1 MAANAAAAAAAAAV
15 VAARPPTVTRMPKW
29 NRTETQRLVDHLTNH
44 RFHCHYCNVPDAF
57 KAGVLYDSLPESF
70 RATIRN
76 NCIKHAVDLLEATV
90 DQMKEWLQI
99 MPDAADK
106 SQNALRLQL
115 ETMRINY
122 AKFSTFLDEWNAL
135 LDRCMEYEPP
145 MDAATQCYLFY
156 RCLCTRIRSLVA
168 TDSSNR
174 QWTDV
179 VKLQSAASTFV
190 ESILGEEG
198 PGAFSRDVKAVRGN
212 AERPEQ
218 RQEGAKRQRG
228 QRGQR
233 GRGGQR
239 SEQRERSHTGSKGS
253 VVTWADQANGGAK
266 KNRGGKK
273 GGKGGRSG
281 KPAKFPCRTC
291 AGMELGDLYHYPS
304 ECPNIKGTYTFS
316 PGFLTE
322 ATPALFTPAAA
333 SLPASITA
341 PNASGDAVLASV
353 LATSDMHA
361 SAASSDIPVIAAA
374 ASLDTAMHESEH
386 TPASSISHVYQRTLG
401 GVEVYTFD
409 PAEYIHEPDGDDPAL
424 DELLYLQHYNRDT
437 LPVTHPLLWA
447 SILTVIQQQLPSTTA
462 PASHLPDA
470 PDVEPLDK
478 RHPVLAALRS
488 YDDSMKGVSLELL
501 PVPGHARSTPP
512 TLGAL
517 PGRESLHHA
526 GVAAVQASA
535 TAGEGHERLL
545 SSAPPP
551 RAPSAQDVDALL
563 EECQGM
569 LDVGAALEAAIPSGQ
584 QDARA
589 SDVNTALHG
598 GGDDVQQSGDAAHM
612 CSTSNSGAGKGN
624 ANVHL
629 ALQPDSL
636 NWLENSFGL
645 RCSLEVSNSIGCARS
660 ATCIASS
667 VTPFEFTRMEL
678 RDQVVYMQPSE
689 FDLQPHLQH
698 YLNQKQ
704 QHPQLGALLVV
715 PAMLT
720 VKVPSELQHFQH
732 VHTYKSGEYV
742 FETPLGAKARTKQP
756 YYVYMSRPASQ
767 SGVTVVAPDQ
777 MSTELLFNLPCTIAG
792 GKSTVHIDSK
802 SLIDTGCGTS
812 SLLSKRAASRLAL
825 KLQPCTQTFALADGS
840 LTECLGRATLRVKIQ
855 GHTFTV
861 MALVVDMNDSFDL
874 VLGQQWLVDHR
885 AVIDFDRQ
893 TIALKKGTVSCTL
906 RTPRQKASYARSD
919 SDPTTP
925 KPIAA
930 TAVARHA
937 RKGGKVYEFRVY
949 SADPSVASPV
959 PAAAVSKAAD
969 KPDGTAA
976 PPSEHQA
983 RIDQIKREFADRF
996 VTELPPDQAGP
1007 QAPEMAQTEPDSRP
1021 PFTPAYRAS
1030 PRELAEMRKQTF
1042 EGIAAGRIRVS
1053 DSPYGSGVLFVVKSD
1068 GSLRMC
1074 VDYRRLNKQTIKQ
1087 RHPIPRIDHL
1097 LDQFGNAKV
1106 FSLLDLKAGY
1116 AQIRLHPKDIPRSAF
1131 TTPFGHFEYTV
1142 VPFGMANAP
1151 SAFSKIMQHVLRSVL
1166 GRCAE
1171 VYLDDVMVFSSTP
1184 EQHQKDLATV
1194 LQLLRDH
1201 NLYANAKKCTLFTHE
1216 VKYLGHIINKDGIS
1230 VDPGKTA
1237 KLRDWPVPTSV
1248 KELQAFLG
1256 LCNYFRRFI
1265 RSYSEVARPLTALTS
1280 KNAWHPLT
1288 SVELSAFQQLKDT
1301 LVSPPVLAI
1310 PQFDKP
1316 FDVFT
1321 DASDNACG
1329 AILIQENRPVA
1340 FFSKKFTPAERNYP
1354 THDRECLG
1362 IVAAYREWR
1371 CYLEGVPSTCHTDHA
1386 PLTQLQS
1393 QPQIS
1398 RRQARWLE
1406 FLASF
1411 QPNVVYVQGKANPA
1425 DVLSRPPHELL
1436 AALSDART
1444 TGRRHAPVLPNG
1456 LGGEA
1461 SALGY
1466 NTPLAQ
1472 EGRSF
1477 VLVHSRQAASSPAD
1491 LYQGGVSALV
1501 ARDTRCLAHKNTE
1514 YPGNELETDTSCQTA
1529 KLDAGLHKI
1538 LLCAV
1543 NPVTHRPVI
1552 PMLTGDEAQEWWLS
1566 AYKSDKELQDPH
1578 FVEKYQ
1584 LTQRNDF
1591 WYFND
1596 KLIVVPSLLRS
1607 QVLGQCHDALT
1618 SAHFGVTKTLNQI
1631 QRHFWWPGYRRD
1643 THAYIKKC
1651 LSCARNKP
1659 AMQKPY
1665 GMLSPLPVPE
1675 KPWDSVSMDFITD
1688 LPKTTN
1694 KNDAILVVVDR
1705 LTKMTHFIPCAI
1717 SCTAQQACDLF
1728 IQNVIRLHGCPS
1740 SIVVDRDPRWRSSFW
1755 QSWCQLV
1762 TIHVGM
1768 STAFHPQTDG
1778 QTERMNRTLEE
1789 VLRHYINPS
1798 HTSWET
1804 LLPWAEF
1811 AVNSAFQESIKTTP
1825 FLLNYGWQPTTP
1837 FELGLRAIKA
1847 AAPTPPHPD
1856 AAALAASAAQR
1867 IAEARRCLQAA
1878 QDRQKRYAD
1887 TKRAP
1892 LTLSVGQSV
1901 LLSSKNIK
1909 IATTGT
1915 PKLLPRYLGPFKVV
1929 RLIGTAAVKLEIPAT
1944 WKLHP
1949 VFHVSLLKLW
1959 DGPTSSE
1966 PLAVEVDG
1974 LPEYTI
1980 ETVLSHRLQSR
1991 GRGRPVTM
1999 YLIKWEGFGDEANSW
2014 EPEKNLTGD
2023 GVYTNTKL
2031 TEYWSSIPRLPTAS
2045 SQPPAGRNL
2054 STAKVQLKR
2063 TKRPAPKPAK
2073 SRSRQSKK

>member
-1 MAANAAAAAAAAAV
+1 MAAAIAANAAAAAVA
-15 VAARPPTVTRMPKW
+15 AARPPTVVRMNKW
-29 NRTETQRLVDHLTNH
+29 DKAETPRLVDHLENH
-44 RFHCHYCNVPDAF
+44 RFHCHTCHVPDEH
-57 KAGVLYDSLPESF
+57 KAGVLYDSLPESCKS
-70 RATIRN
+70 TIRN
-76 NCIKHAVDLLEATV
+76 NCFKQAVDLLAATV
-90 DQMKEWLQI
+90 PQMKTWLQLL
-99 MPDAADK
+99 PDAADM

-115 ETMRINY
+115 ESMHINY
-122 AKFSTFLDEWNAL
+122 AKFSAFLEQWNAL
-135 LDRCMEYEPP
+135 LERCLEVDPP
-145 MDAATQCYLFY
+145 IDASSQCFLFY
-156 RCLCTRIRSLVA
+156 RCLCPRIRTLVA
-168 TDSSNR
+168 TDSANKA
-174 QWTDV
+174 WKDV
-179 VKLQSAASTFV
+179 VKMQSASSTFV
-190 ESILGEEG
+190 ESILAEEG
-198 PGAFSRDVKAVRGN
+198 PAAFKRDVQAVRG
-212 AERPEQ
+212 ERREP
-218 RQEGAKRQRG
+218 RQDGAKRQRG
-228 QRGQR
+228 QRGQH
-233 GRGGQR
+233 GRSGQR
-239 SEQRERSHTGSKGS
+239 GEQRERSFTGSKGS
-253 VVTWADQANGGAK
+253 MVTFAQRDIQIDGAK
-266 KNRGGKK
+266 KNRGGRKGDR
-273 GGKGGRSG
+273 GGKQA
-281 KPAKFPCRTC
+281 KPAKYPCRTC
-291 AGMELGDLYHYPS
+291 AGMDLGDHFHYPS
-304 ECPNIKGTYTFS
+304 DCPNIRKGES
-316 PGFLTE
+316 LHAPRFLAG
-322 ATPALFTPAAA
+322 ATPALLIPAAA

-353 LATSDMHA
+353 LACPSEMHA
-361 SAASSDIPVIAAA
+361 YAAASSDLPV
-374 ASLDTAMHESEH
+374 SLDTAMHEPVP
-386 TPASSISHVYQRTLG
+386 TPASSISDVYQLSSG
-401 GVEVYTFD
+401 GVAYTYD
-409 PAEYIHEPDGDDPAL
+409 PAAYIHEPESDDPGL
-424 DELLYLQHYNRDT
+424 DELLYLQHHNRDT

-447 SILTVIQQQLPSTTA
+447 SIQAVIQQQLPNT
-462 PASHLPDA
+462 PASAMPAEIDA
-470 PDVEPLDK
+470 PLDK
-478 RHPVLAALRS
+478 RHPVLEALRS
-488 YDDSMKGVSLELL
+488 YDASQMGVHHA
-501 PVPGHARSTPP
+501 PVLGHALNTPP

-517 PGRESLHHA
+517 PSWESLQHLA
-526 GVAAVQASA
+526 VAAVQASA
-535 TAGEGHERLL
+535 AGEGPQRLHSPEL
-545 SSAPPP
+545 PPH
-551 RAPSAQDVDALL
+551 APSAQDVDALL
-563 EECQGM
+563 EDCQRM
-569 LDVGAALEAAIPSGQ
+569 VQESAALEAEIPSGLQ
-584 QDARA
+584 TAQA
-589 SDVNTALHG
+589 SDVNTAVHG
-598 GGDDVQQSGDAAHM
+598 DGGDVQQRGVAAPM
-612 CSTSNSGAGKGN
+612 CSTSTSGNSGKMN
-624 ANVHL
+624 ATLQHL
-629 ALQPDSL
+629 TLQPDSL
-636 NWLENSFGL
+636 NWLENSFGV
-645 RCSLEVSNSIGCARS
+645 RCNLDVTNPALSARS
-660 ATCIASS
+660 ATGIADS
-667 VTPFEFTRMEL
+667 VMPSEFTRMEL
-678 RDQVVYMQPSE
+678 HEQVVYMQPSE
-689 FDLQPHLQH
+689 FDLQPLLQH

-715 PAMLT
+715 PAKLVAQAPT
-720 VKVPSELQHFQH
+720 ELQYFQH
-732 VHTYKSGEYV
+732 VHSYKSGEYV
-742 FETPLGAKARTKQP
+742 FQTPLGTKARTKQP
-756 YYVYMSRPASQ
+756 YCVYISRPASQ
-767 SGVTVVAPDQ
+767 SGVNVVAPDK

-906 RTPRQKASYARSD
+906 RTPRQKANFARSD

-930 TAVARHA
+930 MAVARHM
-937 RKGGKVYEFRVY
+937 RKGGKVYEFRVH
-949 SADPSVASPV
+949 SADPAASPV
-959 PAAAVSKAAD
+959 AATTEAVNTN
-969 KPDGTAA
+969 PDGTAA

-996 VTELPPDQAGP
+996 VTELPPNQAGP

-1042 EGIAAGRIRVS
+1042 EGIAAGRVRVS

-1106 FSLLDLKAGY
+1106 FSLIDLKAGY
-1116 AQIRLHPKDIPRSAF
+1116 AQVKLHPKDIPKTAF

-1142 VPFGMANAP
+1142 VPFGLANAP

-1166 GRCAE
+1166 GKCAE
-1171 VYLDDVMVFSSTP
+1171 VYLDDCLVYSSTP

-1201 NLYANAKKCTLFTHE
+1201 NLFANAAKCTLFTHE
-1216 VKYLGHIINKDGIS
+1216 VKYLGHIINQDGIS

-1265 RSYSEVARPLTALTS
+1265 KSYSEVARPLTALTS

-1288 SVELSAFQQLKDT
+1288 HVELSAFQQLKDT

-1316 FDVFT
+1316 FEVFT

-1329 AILIQENRPVA
+1329 AVLIQESRPVA
-1340 FFSKKFTPAERNYP
+1340 YFSKKFSPAERNYP

-1436 AALSDART
+1436 AAVPHSWA
-1444 TGRRHAPVLPNG
+1444 TGRRYAPVLLNG

-1461 SALGY
+1461 SFGY

-1472 EGRSF
+1472 EGRSS
-1477 VLVHSRQAASSPAD
+1477 VLVHSRQVVSPPAD
-1491 LYQGGVSALV
+1491 LYPGGVGALV
-1501 ARDTRCLAHKNTE
+1501 ARDTRCLAHKSTE
-1514 YPGNELETDTSCQTA
+1514 YPGNELETNTSCQTT
-1529 KLDAGLHKI
+1529 KLDVGLHKI

-1552 PMLTGDEAQEWWLS
+1552 PMLTGAEAQDWWMA
-1566 AYKSDKELQDPH
+1566 AYKSDPELQDPH

-1584 LTQRNDF
+1584 LTKRNDF
-1591 WYFND
+1591 WYFNQ
-1596 KLIVVPSLLRS
+1596 LIVVPSLLRQ

-1665 GMLSPLPVPE
+1665 GQLSPLPVPE

-1798 HTSWET
+1798 HTSWES

-1825 FLLNYGWQPTTP
+1825 FLLNYGWQPSTP
-1837 FELGLRAIKA
+1837 FELGLRAINA

-1856 AAALAASAAQR
+1856 AAALVTAAAQR

-1901 LLSSKNIK
+1901 LLSSKHIK

-1929 RLIGTAAVKLEIPAT
+1929 RLIGTVAVKLEIPAN

-1959 DGPTSSE
+1959 DGPITTE

-1974 LPEYTI
+1974 LPEYKI

-2031 TEYWSSIPRLPTAS
+2031 TEYWSSIPRVPTAS

-2054 STAKVQLKR
+2054 RTGKVQLKR